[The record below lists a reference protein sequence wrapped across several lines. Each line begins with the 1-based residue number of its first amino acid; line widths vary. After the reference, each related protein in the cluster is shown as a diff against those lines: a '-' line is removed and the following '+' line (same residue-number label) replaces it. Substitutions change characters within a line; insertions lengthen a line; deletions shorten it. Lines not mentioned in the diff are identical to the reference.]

1 MLCEIGIL
9 SVCAHCII
17 VLSRTSEKKITKFSP
32 FLREYFE
39 NINFIEMPV
48 ILNLGGFDI
57 L

>member
-1 MLCEIGIL
+1 M
-9 SVCAHCII
+9 AHCII
-17 VLSRTSEKKITKFSP
+17 VLSRTSEKKIIKFSP

-39 NINFIEMPV
+39 NINFIEMAI